1 MPFTPALIVGLIS
14 AAVGAAGVADTIYNQ
29 VNPPSASPQAATPAT
44 PAATAPSA
52 GATRAQV
59 AGVEST
65 FPTLQSFTG
74 GSLSPEYAAQWGGTQ
89 SGLGNDPQA
98 AGILQQAINQ
108 YFGLGAPGQSGLT
121 SPGGNSITDILSK
134 VNPGGS
140 PGATATGT
148 GLVDNLLQSGDF
160 KGFS

>member
-1 MPFTPALIVGLIS
+1 MPFTPALIIGLIS

-29 VNPPSASPQAATPAT
+29 VNAPSGPATTPTQPQPSAAPAGINQAK
-44 PAATAPSA
+44 
-52 GATRAQV
+52 V

-74 GSLSPEYAAQWGGTQ
+74 GSLSPEYAAQWGATQ
-89 SGLGNDPQA
+89 TGLGNDPQA